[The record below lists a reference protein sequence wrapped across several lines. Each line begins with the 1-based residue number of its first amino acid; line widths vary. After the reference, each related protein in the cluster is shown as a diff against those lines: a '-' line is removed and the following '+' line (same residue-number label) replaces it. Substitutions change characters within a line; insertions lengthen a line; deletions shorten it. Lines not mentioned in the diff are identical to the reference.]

1 MSKAKYSKEVKYQ
14 YNININRRIEH
25 LLNMGKAKY
34 SKEVKYIYRLQR
46 INYKLKRKNRNDKI
60 LKEI

>member
-1 MSKAKYSKEVKYQ
+1 
-14 YNININRRIEH
+14 
-25 LLNMGKAKY
+25 MGKAKY